1 MAEWLIR
8 IIGKQRKDIDL
19 DLVVQ
24 AVVALGRQLAEEAR
38 RTEAERNDEAASK
51 TTSESNEPERDGTTG
66 AAA

>member
-8 IIGKQRKDIDL
+8 ITGKQRKDVDL

-38 RTEAERNDEAASK
+38 QEAERDNRRADGRTSKLPAAEDK
-51 TTSESNEPERDGTTG
+51 TTRT
-66 AAA
+66 AA